1 MKAIADDAIANGIC
15 EEMIIVSPEAY
26 GSFYCNGYSQNM
38 NYEDYFVNEF
48 IPAIESTYRVKATK
62 GGRSISGLSMGGYGC
77 AFHAF
82 KRPEMFSSCFAM
94 SAAFTVTGSNRPPIA
109 PLVTERTEAE
119 LADFPAFVME
129 CGTEDFAA
137 YPMNNTLNSILEQ
150 TTLDYIYTTRPGRH
164 DWAFWQECLP
174 KALKLA
180 SDNFE

>member
-1 MKAIADDAIANGIC
+1 
-15 EEMIIVSPEAY
+15 
-26 GSFYCNGYSQNM
+26 
-38 NYEDYFVNEF
+38 
-48 IPAIESTYRVKATK
+48 
-62 GGRSISGLSMGGYGC
+62 MGGYGC